1 MDNGRRIRKAVKM
14 QEEQTV
20 RITLDLPKS
29 VNDWVADFKSRTGIQ
44 KNRIIEKALLYYKK
58 NFDTANEKDM
68 LWKK

>member
-1 MDNGRRIRKAVKM
+1 MERSKQM
-14 QEEQTV
+14 QEEQIV

-58 NFDTANEKDM
+58 NFDTEN
-68 LWKK
+68 LNVPF

>member
-1 MDNGRRIRKAVKM
+1 M

-58 NFDTANEKDM
+58 NFDTEN
-68 LWKK
+68 LNVPF

>member
-1 MDNGRRIRKAVKM
+1 MERSKQM